1 MKYQIQILKQ
11 ASSGAWV
18 ESQTIDTNLDWNEN
32 AVRVFVEG
40 IEKGL
45 QFAKKSISGDID
57 WKVNIMLVEGGE

>member
-1 MKYQIQILKQ
+1 MKYKIQILTQ
-11 ASSGAWV
+11 MSNGGWV
-18 ESQTIDTNLDWNEN
+18 ESQTINTDLDNEN

-45 QFAKKSISGDID
+45 QLVKGLEHVD

>member
-11 ASSGAWV
+11 ASSGAWF
-18 ESQTIDTNLDWNEN
+18 ESQTIDTDNFNEN

>member
-1 MKYQIQILKQ
+1 MKYQIQILTQ
-11 ASSGAWV
+11 MSSGGWV
-18 ESQTIDTNLDWNEN
+18 ESQTINTDLDNEN

-45 QFAKKSISGDID
+45 QLAKNSIPRDID